1 MSPDSLVASTLTIV
15 VIVGAY
21 AYWNVLQRL
30 NRMELRWRNLVHLLY
45 EANKILHPDKM
56 VEMQE
61 LLRSI
66 GENGDWNQ

>member
-1 MSPDSLVASTLTIV
+1 MSPDSIVASALTIV

-30 NRMELRWRNLVHLLY
+30 GRMEQRWRNLVHMLY
-45 EANKILHPDKM
+45 EANRLLHPDKVM
-56 VEMQE
+56 EMQE

-66 GENGDWNQ
+66 GENGDWNK